1 MLFAAISGVA
11 SAALVLTAG
20 YLIGARSGVRA
31 RERLWKQSL
40 DLADGLREEQQMLIE
55 QRESTRAEVRRDDL
69 GSLIDLLMKQGEA
82 MEHLLE
88 PLSRRVGEVDKL
100 RTTVEEVL
108 TPLVQRE
115 RLGMELGSLAAE
127 TGGRSGLTH
136 LLDQIVEKG
145 RFRVVVLTDDEGL
158 PLATSS
164 NAWDVDRLAGVSAHL
179 SVLADRL
186 GRNGGPAPLSVMLH
200 DEDNQ
205 LTLCRIFRVRDKRLI
220 LTAVS
225 TGAELSTSALDPAL
239 AKVDAAL
246 TSQGSG

>member
-1 MLFAAISGVA
+1 MLFAVISGIA
-11 SAALVLTAG
+11 SAVLVLTAG
-20 YLIGARSGVRA
+20 YLIGARRGVRA
-31 RERLWKQSL
+31 RERLWQQSL
-40 DLADGLREEQQMLIE
+40 DLADGLREERQMLTE
-55 QRESTRAEVRRDDL
+55 QRESVRAEVRRDDL

-88 PLSRRVGEVDKL
+88 PLSRRVGEDDEL
-100 RTTVEEVL
+100 RTTVKEVL
-108 TPLVQRE
+108 TPLLQRE
-115 RLGMELGSLAAE
+115 RLGMELGSLEAE
-127 TGGRSGLTH
+127 MGDRSGLTH
-136 LLDQIVEKG
+136 LLDQIAEKG
-145 RFRVVVLTDDEGL
+145 RFRVVVLNDDEGL

-186 GRNGGPAPLSVMLH
+186 GRNGAPAPLSVMLH

-246 TSQGSG
+246 SSQESG